1 VDSNTLQTNL
11 KIIHLNI
18 RSYGKNQ
25 PNFWTL
31 MENLKSKFHIIVFTE
46 TWSTLDTEELIT
58 YPGYKT
64 YAKSRVNGIRGGVAI
79 LIDDS
84 LHSHPVD
91 CKCSFVSEVEHLMIS
106 VSLKANSSVLIGS
119 VYRPP
124 GSDPYKFNTDMLALL
139 NSTVCLN
146 KVCYICGD
154 FNLNLMN
161 YASHAPTNE
170 FLNNMF
176 SSGFRP
182 LITCPTRLTG
192 HSSTLIDN
200 IFSNALSYK
209 ENSGILYADI
219 SDHLPIFV
227 ILDCKIRLL
236 PKPKL
241 VSFRIKSEQA
251 SINFHTFI
259 ENETWDDAFAATKP
273 DDILT
278 LINDKLSSAYN
289 NYFPL
294 KQAKPRRFKTIHK
307 PWLSVSLLK
316 SCKKKNKLYKNYLK
330 TGSPDLLKKYSKY
343 KNKLTDILRKAEK
356 QYYASKLEIYKD
368 NLKELWGVLKEALH
382 QKVSYNRSIP
392 LRINDKI
399 VEDPLTI
406 ANTFNAYF
414 ATLGE
419 KMAAKILPSPVSHQ
433 AYLKEPLINS
443 MFLTPTNEIEI
454 QNIIAEFKKTSLLA
468 YLIYLLILL
477 NVLLSVYHFP

>member
-1 VDSNTLQTNL
+1 MNNIFNDITLTLNEDLGPDINMFNTITRSPSKYYFEDQFINLVDSSTLQTNL
-11 KIIHLNI
+11 RTVHLNI
-18 RSYGKNQ
+18 RSYGKNHA
-25 PNFWTL
+25 PNFWAL
-31 MENLKSKFHIIVFTE
+31 MANLKSKFHLIVVTG

-84 LHSHPVD
+84 LHSQPVD
-91 CKCSFVSEVEHLMIS
+91 CKCSFVSEVELMIS
-106 VSLKANSSVLIGS
+106 VSPKANSSVLIGS
-119 VYRPP
+119 IYRPL
-124 GSDPYKFNTDMLALL
+124 GSDPYKCNTDMLALF

-176 SSGFRP
+176 SSGFQP

-227 ILDCKIRLL
+227 ILDCKIKLL

-251 SINFHTFI
+251 SINFHRFI
-259 ENETWDDAFAATKP
+259 ENETWDDTFAAAKP
-273 DDILT
+273 NDILT
-278 LINDKLSSAYN
+278 LINDKLSSVYN

-307 PWLSVSLLK
+307 LWLSVSLLK
-316 SCKKKNKLYKNYLK
+316 SCKKKNKLY
-330 TGSPDLLKKYSKY
+330 
-343 KNKLTDILRKAEK
+343 
-356 QYYASKLEIYKD
+356 
-368 NLKELWGVLKEALH
+368 
-382 QKVSYNRSIP
+382 
-392 LRINDKI
+392 
-399 VEDPLTI
+399 
-406 ANTFNAYF
+406 
-414 ATLGE
+414 
-419 KMAAKILPSPVSHQ
+419 
-433 AYLKEPLINS
+433 
-443 MFLTPTNEIEI
+443 TN
-454 QNIIAEFKKTSLLA
+454 
-468 YLIYLLILL
+468 
-477 NVLLSVYHFP
+477 